1 MLVSVSS
8 LYRLILFMLGVI
20 LSTGL
25 FAQSPITVTVN
36 VLPPY
41 PNYADELIEM
51 NDQTII
57 TIQNTDISNG
67 YSIKLRAELTGN
79 NGITVRT
86 KESALPSSSIELSAG
101 ETMVMTGEELS
112 VFYNN
117 YSEND
122 FDFIGISREEI
133 INNQQLPD
141 GAYTICLRAYEYQ
154 SGIPLSATSPLG
166 CSAPFVVLA
175 VDPPIITYPQ
185 NNTTIATIDPQ
196 FLSINWI
203 PVTVS
208 LSDLRYRFEMVDLTD
223 FPMNPYDAFE
233 TGDFLF
239 FFEDDVIAN
248 VFLYGMEHP
257 LLISGHKYAIR
268 VRAYRLDGPLNVQ
281 NNGYSDIVIFNYGE
295 EDEVIT
301 ELPEGTDEGSTD
313 PEMTDQNMACGQ
325 SCEFT
330 LPSGQTATETKPRVG
345 AMLDIGNFEMW
356 VSSIHGD
363 GPYSGEG
370 VIQKTAFF
378 PIGIKVEFED
388 IQVNADGRIFSG
400 SAKSVIRTDSWFDET
415 WNDMDK
421 AIDDIQFNPNT
432 LNQAVATLSDPTYY
446 IDNLTGI
453 SEQVGT
459 TLPFTM
465 GSGSNKLQV
474 VGMNFFPERAS
485 YNLSSIIELLD
496 DAEGNPRYLNFM
508 AKNLC
513 ITPGG
518 LALSADEARLELV
531 KPVRYNFDNKTQLE
545 FEPAKSGVGTYLT
558 FDCDGFNGVWA
569 QGKVVF
575 SPDVIKPVDDQGD
588 IIAADTVVAG
598 FTASFTS
605 WSNWVATVDFAA
617 QGENASADG
626 KNLFMYKELEGYI
639 IGVEEAFIDHSEN
652 ANPDGMVFPENYATN
667 TGVEWQG
674 VYLKTIEVTL
684 PEWIKA
690 HDESDGRVHITG
702 TDLIIDGEGLT
713 GEIRA
718 ENVLSQKEGAMGKWP
733 ITVDS
738 VYVKIQQNS
747 LARAKFSGS
756 LKIPV
761 FEEPFDY
768 NADMQFLE
776 NHTKHT
782 FTFEPLEEYTIP
794 MWYANTTITPNSM
807 LTVNI
812 NDGSAYVEANLNG
825 AISFEPVI
833 GDIDK
838 MNLSNITFEDFVI
851 RSQKEPKYIEI
862 GNFGTA
868 GVEDLAVAGFGIGLD
883 AMDLNEKPGDLF
895 SLDLGLDMDLSAGDM
910 FGIKGE
916 TGLAIQNKI
925 KDLVDS
931 LTFEFDGVDINDIAL
946 EANAGVVDM
955 KGSVSFFKD
964 DEKFGEGFE
973 GNIEVSFIESIRL
986 RGSVLFGNV
995 ASTETGNNI
1004 NYWYANA
1011 MAYMP
1016 NAPVPMATPL
1026 DIYGFGGGV
1035 YKNLTLGEAKF
1046 PNPRLKKESDE
1057 EEDSEEQEE
1066 EYKSPRELYNV
1077 EEGILGFEATVVMG
1091 LTPSSRTFNADVTLA
1106 AEINLNTGGLN
1117 ELKLAGSGYIMQDIE
1132 DEDKS
1137 HSMVQAKVDINYNF
1151 PTKIFS
1157 ANFGVL
1163 GKIPYSTP
1171 LLTVTGDIDFF
1182 RSPDTWYLKA
1192 GVPRDM
1198 MGATLNLGIGGITA
1212 EGYFQTGQELEP
1224 PILPPEVN
1232 LTIESHMI
1240 NNTSNGLGM
1249 GFMAGL
1255 HLGMDIEL
1263 TVAGTGVTVKAGA
1276 GADIS
1281 LLNYY
1286 AATCNGNADFGIN
1299 KWYAQGQGYIYGSVA
1314 LSLFWFD
1321 VASVELDIFVEAA
1334 FPNPTGVQGLIKV
1347 EGTFMG
1353 GAHKW
1358 EKQFSLGSFCDIQPM
1373 ANAGSMVDPLEA
1385 ELDNLP
1391 LLGAITPANG
1401 LSNVKT
1407 TVKPTIEWY
1416 QVDRSTK
1423 RFTYGDG
1430 QGGMIDK
1437 MYRIR
1442 NTYTWEVQSTSN
1454 GTWNDVTHTA
1464 DTDYETNITT
1474 LQAAMNQTGTNGTG
1488 QPTTTTVPALL
1499 TGGAKYRI
1507 KAVSAIEQYSD
1518 EYLNNVNG
1526 YENDSNWEQANYT
1539 EGDHQGEPIKES
1551 KTYVFETGGNLTEI
1565 EPLNVDYTL
1574 PYPRQRFYPYEY
1586 LSTGKIKF
1594 NISHEAKFQDFNTCG
1609 FEIYAEFTPVD
1620 GSAAPPRQKVDR
1632 PQPLIAEFNMTAL
1645 EPEKIYKLEIIAERK
1660 VTEMQLMQYDN
1671 PTCKLPGS
1679 DGGSNA
1685 LSEYIAGNGIEIDLG
1700 NFNGM
1705 ASPSSGGQ
1713 MSMGSGSS
1721 GGSGSSNSGMALAGP
1736 SLVNSGIVAPQ
1747 TLNLGPANNDVGDM
1761 FSMMNDT
1768 VTHRKKLFTIYFR
1781 TSKFSTPEAKMESVK
1796 VSEFTMEPH
1805 YLSLQ
1810 NIPQTIVQ
1818 DVSIKIDCEEGFDK
1832 YDLFGHDYQ
1841 TQETME
1847 YFRFSGP
1854 SCRSISHSGLAQN
1867 VTDWFQVVCPSIV
1880 GLQESTGF
1888 DQMITQ
1894 AQDVMPGLDLEF
1906 ESDPSNYTGVKQIE
1920 PLLSDAE
1927 VGLVSSDGS
1936 TGYSGLSVYG
1946 SGTMSGPGLV
1956 LVGNPISP
1964 GWIIGGSSGSLA
1976 PSTHV
1981 IDNSGGAPELE
1992 IKYELDRHAA
2002 GLYNYYMNYILEE
2015 GTGIE
2020 NPTDF
2025 PYVHPPEGNYPITIR
2040 LMNIPQSQSESPN
2053 YKSKEFNVTIPF

>member
-1 MLVSVSS
+1 MLVSISS
-8 LYRLILFMLGVI
+8 FFRFILFSLGVF
-20 LSTGL
+20 LSTCL
-25 FAQSPITVTVN
+25 MAQSPITVTVN

-41 PNYADELIEM
+41 PNYAYEAMEM

-67 YSIKLRAELTGN
+67 YSIKLMAELSGN

-86 KESALPSSSIELSAG
+86 KESALPNSPIDLSPG
-101 ETMVMTGEELS
+101 ETMVMTGEEMS

-122 FDFIGISREEI
+122 FDFIGISREDI

-141 GAYTICLRAYEYQ
+141 GAYTICIRAFDYQ
-154 SGIPLSATSPLG
+154 SGIPLSETSPLG

-185 NNTTIATIDPQ
+185 NNSTLTVLDPQ
-196 FLSINWI
+196 LININWI
-203 PVTVS
+203 PVSVS
-208 LSDLRYRFEMVDLTD
+208 LPDLRYRFEMVDLTD
-223 FPMNPYDAFE
+223 LPMNPYDAFA
-233 TGDFLF
+233 TDDFLF
-239 FFEDDVIAN
+239 FFEDDLIAN

-257 LLISGHKYAIR
+257 LLIEGHKYAIR
-268 VRAYRLDGPLNVQ
+268 VQAYRLDGPLNVL
-281 NNGYSDIVIFNYGE
+281 NDGYSDIVIFNYGE
-295 EDEVIT
+295 EGEDEFTTGT
-301 ELPEGTDEGSTD
+301 EPLTDEEPSD
-313 PEMTDQNMACGQ
+313 SEMTDQNMACGQ
-325 SCEFT
+325 DCTFQ
-330 LPSGQTATETKPRVG
+330 LPASQTTAESRPRIG
-345 AMLDIGNFEMW
+345 AILDIGNFKMY

-363 GPYSGEG
+363 GPYTGEG

-378 PIGIKVEFED
+378 PIGIKVKFKD
-388 IQVNADGRIFSG
+388 VLVNPEGRIFSG
-400 SAKSVIRTDSWFDET
+400 VAQSVIRTDSWIDET
-415 WNDMDK
+415 YADLETAVDG
-421 AIDDIQFNPNT
+421 IQFNPNSMS
-432 LNQAVATLSDPTYY
+432 QAVSTLSDPDYY
-446 IDNLTGI
+446 LDNLESI

-474 VGMNFFPERAS
+474 VGMNFFPDRAS
-485 YNLSSIIELLD
+485 YNLSSIIELMD

-508 AKNLC
+508 TKDLC

-545 FEPAKSGVGTYLT
+545 FQPAENSTGTYAT

-569 QGKVVF
+569 QGKVIF

-598 FTASFTS
+598 FSTSFTS
-605 WSNWVATVDFAA
+605 WSNWVATIDFNQIGEDAA
-617 QGENASADG
+617 ENDE
-626 KNLFMYKELEGYI
+626 NLFMYSELEGYI
-639 IGVEEAFIDHSEN
+639 IGVNEAYIDHSMD
-652 ANPDGMVFPENYATN
+652 ANPEGMVFPEEYVDNSDV
-667 TGVEWQG
+667 GWQG

-690 HDESDGRVHITG
+690 YEESDERVHLTG

-713 GEIRA
+713 GEINA
-718 ENVLSQKEGAMGKWP
+718 DNVLTQEEGAMGKWP
-733 ITVDS
+733 ITVDQ
-738 VYVKIQQNS
+738 VRVKILQNS
-747 LARAKFSGS
+747 LSEAYFSGG

-768 NADMQFLE
+768 TADLQFLE

-782 FTFEPLEEYTIP
+782 FTFQPLEEYTIP

-825 AISFEPVI
+825 AISFEPTI
-833 GDIDK
+833 GNIDE

-851 RSQKEPKYIEI
+851 RSQKEPKYLEI
-862 GNFGTA
+862 GHFGTA
-868 GVEDLAVAGFGIGLD
+868 GVEDMAVAGFGIGLD
-883 AMDLNEKPGDLF
+883 AMDLNEKPGDLL

-916 TGLAIQNKI
+916 TGLGIKNKI
-925 KDLVDS
+925 MDLMDS
-931 LTFEFDGVDINDIAL
+931 LSFEFDGVDIHDIAL

-986 RGSVLFGNV
+986 QGSVLFGNV
-995 ASTETGNNI
+995 ASSETGNNI
-1004 NYWYANA
+1004 NYWYAHA

-1035 YKNLTLGEAKF
+1035 YKNLSLSAAKF
-1046 PNPRLKKESDE
+1046 PNPRLKKEGDE
-1057 EEDSEEQEE
+1057 EEEEGDEEE
-1066 EYKSPRELYNV
+1066 EYKSPRELFDV
-1077 EEGILGFEATVVMG
+1077 EEGILGFEASVVLG
-1091 LTPSSRTFNADVTLA
+1091 LTPSSRTFNGDVTLA
-1106 AEINLNTGGLN
+1106 AEIDLNTGGMN
-1117 ELKLAGSGYIMQDIE
+1117 KLKLVGSGYLMQDIE
-1132 DEDKS
+1132 EEDKS
-1137 HSMVQAKVDINYNF
+1137 QSMIQAKVDINYDF
-1151 PTKIFS
+1151 PNKTFT
-1157 ANFGVL
+1157 AGFGVK
-1163 GKIPYSTP
+1163 GKIPYATP
-1171 LLTVTGDIDFF
+1171 LLTVKGDINFF
-1182 RSPDTWYLKA
+1182 RSPNLWYLKA
-1192 GVPRDM
+1192 GVPKDM
-1198 MGATLNLGIGGITA
+1198 MGATLNLGISGITA
-1212 EGYFQTGQELEP
+1212 EGYFMTGQQLDE

-1232 LTIESHMI
+1232 LDIDSRMI
-1240 NNTSNGLGM
+1240 NNTGNGLGM

-1263 TVAGTGVTVKAGA
+1263 TVAGTGITVKAGA

-1286 AATCNGNADFGIN
+1286 AATCNGNSDFGVN
-1299 KWYAQGQGYIYGSVA
+1299 KWYAQGQGYIYGSVG

-1334 FPNPTGVQGLIKV
+1334 FPNPTGVQGIIKV
-1347 EGTFMG
+1347 EGTFLG
-1353 GAHKW
+1353 SSHEW
-1358 EKQFSLGSFCDIQPM
+1358 ENSFSLGSFCDIQPM

-1401 LSNVKT
+1401 LMNVKT
-1407 TVKPTIEWY
+1407 TAKPTIEWY

-1442 NTYTWEVQSTSN
+1442 NTYTWEMQSAS
-1454 GTWNDVTHTA
+1454 GGAWNDVTHTA
-1464 DTDYETNITT
+1464 NNENTDNETNITT
-1474 LQAAMNQTGTNGTG
+1474 LQAAMNQTGTSGTG

-1499 TGGAKYRI
+1499 NGGAKYRI
-1507 KAVSAIEQYSD
+1507 KAVSAIEQYTNV
-1518 EYLNNVNG
+1518 YLNNVNG
-1526 YENDSNWEQANYT
+1526 YENDANWEQANYT
-1539 EGDHQGEPIKES
+1539 EGDHQGEPIKQS
-1551 KTYVFETGGNLTEI
+1551 KTYTFQTGGNLTEI
-1565 EPLNVDYTL
+1565 EQLSVDYTL

-1620 GSAAPPRQKVDR
+1620 GAAAPPRQKVDR
-1632 PQPLIAEFNMTAL
+1632 PDPLTAEFNMTVL

-1660 VTEMQLMQYDN
+1660 VTQTQLAQYNN
-1671 PTCKLPGS
+1671 PTCALPGAS
-1679 DGGSNA
+1679 GGSNA
-1685 LSEYIAGNGIEIDLG
+1685 LSEYIAGNGIQINLG
-1700 NFNGM
+1700 NF
-1705 ASPSSGGQ
+1705 S
-1713 MSMGSGSS
+1713 GSGSSSS
-1721 GGSGSSNSGMALAGP
+1721 GGSGSSGSGMTVANP
-1736 SLVNSGIVAPQ
+1736 TLVNSGMMTAQP
-1747 TLNLGPANNDVGDM
+1747 LNLGPANNDVGDM
-1761 FSMMNDT
+1761 FTMGNDT

-1781 TSKFSTPEAKMESVK
+1781 TSKFSTPEAKMETVK
-1796 VSEFTMEPH
+1796 VSEFTIQPH

-1810 NIPQTIVQ
+1810 NVPQTIVK

-1847 YFRFSGP
+1847 YFRFTGP
-1854 SCRSISHSGLAQN
+1854 SCRSISHTGLEQN
-1867 VTDWFQVVCPSIV
+1867 VMDWFQITCPSIV
-1880 GLQESTGF
+1880 GEQESAGW
-1888 DQMITQ
+1888 DQMIIQ
-1894 AQDVMPGLDLEF
+1894 AQDVMPGLDMEF

-1927 VGLVSSDGS
+1927 VGLGS
-1936 TGYSGLSVYG
+1936 GGGLTGYSGSTMYG
-1946 SGTMSGPGLV
+1946 SGMMSGSGLV
-1956 LVGNPISP
+1956 MNGNTLNT
-1964 GWIIGGSSGSLA
+1964 GWIIGSPSGALA
-1976 PSTHV
+1976 PTTQMV
-1981 IDNSGGAPELE
+1981 DGSGGEPELE

-2002 GLYNYYMNYILEE
+2002 GLYNYYMNYIMES
-2015 GTGIE
+2015 GTGYE
-2020 NPTDF
+2020 NPDDF
-2025 PYVHPPEGNYPITIR
+2025 PYVHPPEGNYPITIK
-2040 LMNIPQSQSESPN
+2040 LMNIPQSQNQNPN